1 MLQYD
6 VVSVLFARFHF
17 KVIRKSL
24 YQYII
29 KKKAYE
35 NQLEN
40 ALIFYQIISTTNS
53 LRRRGEIR
61 LENLNGD
68 IRV

>member
-1 MLQYD
+1 MSRSY
-6 VVSVLFARFHF
+6 A
-17 KVIRKSL
+17 KSL

-29 KKKAYE
+29 KRKAYE

-40 ALIFYQIISTTNS
+40 ALIFYQIISTTYS
-53 LRRRGEIR
+53 LRKCVEIR

-68 IRV
+68 IGV